1 MSERAQTKVFKAA
14 AWRTDQPLHD
24 QRTLMKT
31 WGHTDVEVLVLALLK
46 YEDEWMHSNV
56 SSKRHNCQF
65 VDILNPSGEYPANM
79 RMPNKP
85 RLSDVFS
92 RPLSTFLTGYRALDA
107 LARWIYP
114 EKIATEESPL
124 RLNIQR
130 HPVWPGNAAHWR
142 HMQNL
147 EENVKTCIS
156 LLKKVAALEP
166 LGIDQETDVGEGD
179 TILEAVA
186 ARLLTSRKRLVE
198 STRGTSLLTNL
209 EGSALGLNMLLRGD
223 LDIRSLSKCKDSA
236 KIEPETMI
244 GPLLGALFIDPLW
257 AITTISMTSFC
268 DEEILVELD
277 ELNAGI
283 FRIIHKT
290 AIGQLQ
296 GSTLIKTLLD
306 LLESDRAQVVVREYR
321 HFYRLHG
328 PDAVE
333 PQRLSAAHPKLYEIR
348 QVNEEDESPSTYT
361 AAPEHAHISQ
371 HVDPREDQDPSNEG
385 KEAGVPQERPN
396 EGDEMQVD
404 PPGWSNGVPGIGST
418 SEGKSGGTLEVDTA
432 NGGGSSSDDEPLA
445 KRLNPEGGAGHGS
458 KGGKRDSTASPGS
471 GNDSGEEP
479 LAKRQKRE
487 ESAGHGDE
495 GGSRDST
502 ASPCE
507 PSDDENDQLD
517 SSEDETKKGGVP
529 PKTPKTPERSN
540 ADNGEPVK
548 TPKTP
553 ERPNADSGEPV
564 ETPKT
569 PERLN
574 ADDGK
579 SVKIPGSTPKP
590 PERPNED
597 NGKPAETSKPPQNPN
612 ADNGKPG
619 AEKHDEQLNF
629 FHDMHDVARSCFHDS
644 GRIRLKP
651 RHLSSASEDSMLSLI
666 TEEGYNKSS
675 PDRIRKV
682 LGEGKVVII
691 DDCADRGESFSPFQL
706 RWVHNLDKK
715 ISVQD
720 QSVLPDP
727 DYRCWERAS
736 TLREIFNEHMVP
748 DHKQRSLNALNF
760 PNYSAGPKEY
770 KLGVDERIWKATN
783 FIYGFKEM
791 LYPSNSVNWSIVGL
805 PGACHGWHNDSEGF
819 GTFVT
824 IRSGL
829 KWWVVGRSAESGEK
843 LDFFLESPD
852 FDPWLV
858 DDSWDVE
865 AILLK
870 PGTRIIMPPGMLHAV
885 FTIKSSV
892 CTGGHYY
899 LWETME
905 HTIHALIRSTIMSHQ
920 IINTE
925 NYAAESRQILLRMM
939 GFLHEEMIM
948 NYRTHD
954 DDPDLPSLK
963 TTEHWIALS
972 AFFCLIKLFN
982 IISIGTY
989 RVTNEHHF
997 IERRDMVWGR
1007 GLMEHSMDVLSKLYQ
1022 FDFEKELFD
1031 PMLGHY
1037 VFHIKKA
1044 FADTYPPG
1052 AKISFSSPFFTKDV
1066 RSIFTQQLEWILET
1080 RPRARNHLKRM
1091 AKIDPA
1097 PTLVRY
1103 TDWEMPEELSLKD
1116 DEEFPD
1122 RWSNKEY
1129 FRKGVHSGDTMFFN
1143 SLCPDSLD

>member
-1 MSERAQTKVFKAA
+1 MSRSERACSKVFKAA
-14 AWRTDQPLHD
+14 PWRTDQPLHD
-24 QRTLMKT
+24 QGTLMKT
-31 WGHTDVEVLVLALLK
+31 WHHTDLELLVLSLLRF
-46 YEDEWMHSNV
+46 EDGWMYLGV
-56 SSKRHNCQF
+56 SSRRHACLF
-65 VDILNPSGEYPANM
+65 VDILNPSGDYPADM
-79 RMPNKP
+79 RMPNKF
-85 RLSDVFS
+85 RLSDVFV
-92 RPLSTFLTGYRALDA
+92 RPLSALLTGYRALDA
-107 LARWIYP
+107 MAYWMFP

-124 RLNIQR
+124 RLNIRR
-130 HPVWPGNAAHWR
+130 HPQWPGNPAHWR

-147 EENVKTCIS
+147 EDNVKACIA
-156 LLKKVAALEP
+156 LLKKVAAMQP
-166 LGIDQETDVGEGD
+166 LRIDDDQETAVGESEM
-179 TILEAVA
+179 ILDVVA
-186 ARLLTSRKRLVE
+186 AS
-198 STRGTSLLTNL
+198 
-209 EGSALGLNMLLRGD
+209 
-223 LDIRSLSKCKDSA
+223 
-236 KIEPETMI
+236 
-244 GPLLGALFIDPLW
+244 
-257 AITTISMTSFC
+257 

-277 ELNAGI
+277 ELNADI
-283 FRIIHKT
+283 FRIIYRT
-290 AIGQLQ
+290 ATGELQ
-296 GSTLIKTLLD
+296 GSTLISALLA
-306 LLESDRAQVVVREYR
+306 LLESDRAQAVVREYR
-321 HFYRLHG
+321 HFYRIHNAN
-328 PDAVE
+328 AVE
-333 PQRLSAAHPKLYEIR
+333 PQRLSATHPKLYEIR

-361 AAPEHAHISQ
+361 TAPEHAHISQ

-385 KEAGVPQERPN
+385 KEAGAPQERPN

-404 PPGWSNGVPGIGST
+404 PPEWSNGDPGIGST
-418 SEGKSGGTLEVDTA
+418 SEGMTGGTLGVDTA
-432 NGGGSSSDDEPLA
+432 NGGGSCSNDEPLA
-445 KRLNPEGGAGHGS
+445 KRQSPEESAGHGGT
-458 KGGKRDSTASPGS
+458 GGKRGSTASPGS
-471 GNDSGEEP
+471 GSESEEVP

-487 ESAGHGDE
+487 KSAGS
-495 GGSRDST
+495 SRDST
-502 ASPCE
+502 PSPSE
-507 PSDDENDQLD
+507 QSDNEKDQLD
-517 SSEDETKKGGVP
+517 SSDDETKGGAV
-529 PKTPKTPERSN
+529 TPERPN
-540 ADNGEPVK
+540 ADNGKPVE

-553 ERPNADSGEPV
+553 ERPNADDGESGEGSTKIPSS
-564 ETPKT
+564 TPKP
-569 PERLN
+569 PERPN
-574 ADDGK
+574 ADDGE
-579 SVKIPGSTPKP
+579 SGEGSTKIPGSTPKP
-590 PERPNED
+590 PVRPNEN
-597 NGKPAETSKPPQNPN
+597 NGKPAKTSNPPKNPN
-612 ADNGKPG
+612 ADTGKPG
-619 AEKHDEQLNF
+619 AGKPPKGGDKKPHDEQLKF

-644 GRIRLKP
+644 GHIRLKP
-651 RHLSSASEDSMLSLI
+651 RHLSSASEDSMLHLI
-666 TEEGYNKSS
+666 KEERYRQATA
-675 PDRIRKV
+675 DRIRKV

-691 DDCADRGESFSPFQL
+691 DDCEDRGELFGPFQL

-720 QSVLPDP
+720 QSVIPDP

-736 TLREIFNEHMVP
+736 TLREMLNEHMVP
-748 DHKQRSLNALNF
+748 DSEQRSLNALNF

-770 KLGVDERIWKATN
+770 KLGVDERIWRATN

-885 FTIKSSV
+885 FTIESSV

-905 HTIHALIRSTIMSHQ
+905 HTLHSLIRSAIMSHQ

-954 DDPDLPSLK
+954 DDPDLPRLNSSN
-963 TTEHWIALS
+963 TEHWIALS

-982 IISIGTY
+982 VISIGTY
-989 RVTNEHHF
+989 RVTNEHHLIGKRGPPEILHRSF
-997 IERRDMVWGR
+997 DANELTVEERRDMVWGR
-1007 GLMEHSMDVLSKLYQ
+1007 GLMEHSMSVLSKLYQ

-1037 VFHIKKA
+1037 VFHMKKA
-1044 FADTYPPG
+1044 FADAYPPG
-1052 AKISFSSPFFTKDV
+1052 AKISFSSPFYTKDV
-1066 RSIFTQQLEWILET
+1066 RSIFTQQLEWVLET
-1080 RPRARNHLKRM
+1080 RPRARKHLKRM

-1097 PTLVRY
+1097 PTLVKY

-1116 DEEFPD
+1116 DEDFPA

-1129 FRKGVHSGDTMFFN
+1129 FNKGVHPGDTMFFN
-1143 SLCPDSLD
+1143 SLCPDLLD